1 MDFVESGVIP
11 LWKWR
16 NILCRITQ
24 RYPYPII
31 LLLSLVDFYMRRG
44 RWFLVGMRWKADTL
58 PLFIVCPAVVWADK
72 RLVLYSSKGEP
83 GATMQ
88 AEVAPGVNFIA
99 DAP

>member
-1 MDFVESGVIP
+1 FVESGVIP

-16 NILCRITQ
+16 NILCRITK
-24 RYPYPII
+24 RYLYQII
-31 LLLSLVDFYMRRG
+31 FLLSLVDFYIRCV
-44 RWFLVGMRWKADTL
+44 RWFLVGMRWKADAL
-58 PLFIVCPAVVWADK
+58 SLFIICLAVVWADK
-72 RLVLYSSKGEP
+72 RLILYFPKGEP